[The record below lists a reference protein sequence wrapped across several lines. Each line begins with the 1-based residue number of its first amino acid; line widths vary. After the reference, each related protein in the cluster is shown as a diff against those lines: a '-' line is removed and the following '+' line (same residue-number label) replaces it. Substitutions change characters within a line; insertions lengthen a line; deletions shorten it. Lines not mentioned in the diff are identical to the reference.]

1 MNSSDD
7 NFEIEVREQLFH
19 NNSHF
24 FDETP
29 EKIIERDRLAKKWGF
44 PSTEQEKRLDQGL
57 DAMYY

>member
-1 MNSSDD
+1 MNSSDE

-29 EKIIERDRLAKKWGF
+29 EKIQERDRLALKYGF
-44 PSTEQEKRLDQGL
+44 PTRD
-57 DAMYY
+57 